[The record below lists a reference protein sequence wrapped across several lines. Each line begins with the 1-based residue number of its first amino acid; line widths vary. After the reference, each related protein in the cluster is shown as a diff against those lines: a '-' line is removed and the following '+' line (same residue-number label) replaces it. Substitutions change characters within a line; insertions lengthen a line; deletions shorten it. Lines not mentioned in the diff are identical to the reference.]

1 MMKVKEL
8 IKDEMFKL
16 ITNKET
22 ANKIIEGVYCCDLL
36 SWVMSNGKINNVW
49 ITVQT
54 HMNIIAVASLLELSC
69 IIVPENIEVEEET
82 IKKANEENISILSTS
97 LPAYEIFKKLYELG
111 IK

>member
-1 MMKVKEL
+1 MVKVKEL
-8 IKDEMFKL
+8 TKEGVFKL
-16 ITNKET
+16 ITNEDT

-36 SWVMSNGKINNVW
+36 SWVMSNGKVNNAW

-54 HMNIIAVASLLELSC
+54 HVNIIAVASLLELSC

-82 IKKANEENISILSTS
+82 IEKANEENISILSTS
-97 LPAYEIFKKLYELG
+97 LPAYEIFKILYELG